1 MHFSMWNQT
10 FFLAFTAESYCSFSR
25 CQTNSLLLFWVRYM
39 FFFLWGSM
47 HFNSYIVSTGYS
59 ITKFIKQFVFIFL
72 SKLKRKK
79 VVTMSDSTKRFVKK
93 WEKIPQIV
101 MKSFYR
107 SFDELF
113 TFIVELLLHYRIFF
127 RILVVSEHINIKYQ
141 YLDEIIIYKKW

>member
-93 WEKIPQIV
+93 WEKIPQNCHEKLLSV
-101 MKSFYR
+101 LWWAFH
-107 SFDELF
+107 
-113 TFIVELLLHYRIFF
+113 IVELLLHYRIFF